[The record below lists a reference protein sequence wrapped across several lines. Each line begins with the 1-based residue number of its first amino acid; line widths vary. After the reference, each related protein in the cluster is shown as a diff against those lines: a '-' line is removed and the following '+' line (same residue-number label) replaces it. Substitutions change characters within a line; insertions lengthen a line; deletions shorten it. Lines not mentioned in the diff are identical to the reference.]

1 MPRVQDLTGQ
11 RFGRLTVLN
20 RVGTRNGNSYWH
32 CRCDCGN
39 EKDVSFG
46 NLKYKHVLSCGCLNK
61 ELTRQRN
68 SKDLTGQRF
77 GRLTV
82 LNLDRYEK
90 RTGFW
95 NCKCDCGN
103 EVQVRTGDLTSGNTL
118 SCGCLREE
126 NRNKIRNDLTGKTFG
141 RLTVVGLANVP
152 EKHGTYWHC
161 KCECGNEVDVPAGN
175 LVGGQ
180 TKSCGCLQREAA
192 SAANSSD
199 LTGQRF
205 GMLTAL
211 YKTDS
216 HVTSGGN
223 SLATWHCRCDCG
235 NEKDVTAGNLLTGNT
250 QSCGCVK
257 QSLGEVFVDEILGG
271 LNVIYESQVKFPGLV
286 GLGDYPLSYDFGIF
300 DEDKTV
306 LCLIEC
312 QGQQHYEPVD
322 YFGGN
327 SKYAVQVLYDGL
339 KKEYA
344 DEVLQVPIIEVPYW
358 IKRKSEIKDFLTERL
373 KDCEVIFQ

>member
-1 MPRVQDLTGQ
+1 MPKVKDLTGQ
-11 RFGRLTVLN
+11 RFGRLTVLY

-39 EKDVSFG
+39 EKDVSYG
-46 NLKYKHVLSCGCLNK
+46 NLKYKHVFSCGCLNK

-82 LNLDRYEK
+82 MGLDRYEK
-90 RTGFW
+90 RTGIW
-95 NCKCDCGN
+95 NCRCDCGN
-103 EVQVRTGDLTSGNTL
+103 VVQVRTGDLTSGNTK
-118 SCGCLREE
+118 SCGCLLDESR
-126 NRNKIRNDLTGKTFG
+126 NRIRHDLTGQTFG
-141 RLTVVGLANVP
+141 RLYVVCLADVP
-152 EKHGTYWHC
+152 NRQGTYWHC

-180 TKSCGCLQREAA
+180 TKSCGCLQRELTA
-192 SAANSSD
+192 AANSFD

-211 YKTDS
+211 YKIES
-216 HVTSGGN
+216 HVTAGGN
-223 SLATWHCRCDCG
+223 SLATWHCKCDCG
-235 NEKDVTAGNLLTGNT
+235 NEIDVLAGNLYSGNT

-257 QSLGEVFVDEILGG
+257 QSLGEMFVENILRE
-271 LNVIYESQVKFPGLV
+271 LNINYETQVKFPNLV
-286 GLGDYPLSYDFGIF
+286 GVGDYPLSYDFGIF
-300 DEDKTV
+300 DESKTV

-312 QGQQHYEPVD
+312 QGQQHYSAVD
-322 YFGGN
+322 YFGGD
-327 SKYAVQVLYDGL
+327 SKFATQALYDGL

-344 DEVLQVPIIEVPYW
+344 DEVLHVPIIEIPYW
-358 IKRKSEIKDFLTERL
+358 VKTKKEIAERL
-373 KDCEVIFQ
+373 ESAFREIQLI